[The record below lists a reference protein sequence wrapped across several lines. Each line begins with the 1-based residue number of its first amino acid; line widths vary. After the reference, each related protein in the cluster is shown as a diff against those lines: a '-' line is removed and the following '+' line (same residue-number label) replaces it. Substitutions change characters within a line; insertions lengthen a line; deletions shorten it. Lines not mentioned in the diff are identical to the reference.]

1 MELWKLIV
9 SYYSD
14 LDFYNLEFSD
24 PMRLFYFVGAFAV
37 GGVASVI
44 AAYVS
49 KRRTGKIVDP
59 LLGIHAHDEAT
70 AITPEE
76 GKFDK
81 PSLLILLKRGSML
94 RRTVQATDPEQSE
107 DEGEAVAPTKSAIIG
122 CLRRMRF
129 YIPDERRSEAERR
142 YSAKRN
148 GILTLAFSIAVV
160 ILLTVL
166 VYLFLPIVL
175 RMVDNFLNMTG
186 GNI

>member
-14 LDFYNLEFSD
+14 LQFYNLSSENTIS
-24 PMRLFYFVGAFAV
+24 LLYFVAAMGI
-37 GGVASVI
+37 GGIWAII
-44 AAYVS
+44 AAFIT
-49 KRRTGKIVDP
+49 KRRTGRIVDP
-59 LLGIHAHDEAT
+59 LLKRQAIDPAT
-70 AITPEE
+70 AISPAD
-76 GKFDK
+76 GGFKRQD
-81 PSLLILLKRGSML
+81 LLLMLKRGSML
-94 RRTVQATDPEQSE
+94 RRTVYATDPEKAE
-107 DEGEAVAPTKSAIIG
+107 DEAAAPTKSAIID
-122 CLRRMRF
+122 CLKRMRF
-129 YIPDERRSEAERR
+129 YIPDERRTEAERR

-148 GILTLAFSIAVV
+148 GILSLIFSIAVV

>member
-1 MELWKLIV
+1 
-9 SYYSD
+9 
-14 LDFYNLEFSD
+14 
-24 PMRLFYFVGAFAV
+24 
-37 GGVASVI
+37 
-44 AAYVS
+44 
-49 KRRTGKIVDP
+49 VDP
-59 LLGIHAHDEAT
+59 LLGRHAHDEAT

-81 PSLLILLKRGSML
+81 PSLLMLLKRGSML
-94 RRTVQATDPEQSE
+94 RRTVYATDPEKAE
-107 DEGEAVAPTKSAIIG
+107 DEAAAPTKSAMID

-129 YIPDERRSEAERR
+129 YIPDERRTEAERR

-148 GILTLAFSIAVV
+148 GILSLIFSIAVV
-160 ILLTVL
+160 IALTVL